1 MKKLI
6 VLVIAVGFMFTFT
19 QNVYSDGY
27 GIKGGMNVAKISN
40 LEDEDELIVEGFKTK
55 TGFIFG
61 FFYRFDLNNNLALQ
75 PEVYYSMKGTQAS
88 GSGVIYGLGYSYD
101 LSIEINY
108 LEVPVLLKY
117 KILPK
122 GNYTPSLFAGPY
134 IAFQMSAKASAT
146 VEVEGVTQT
155 EETVMDEVKRIDLGI
170 TVGGSL
176 DIKVGSGSIVLD
188 LRYSLGLTKI
198 ADDSDA
204 KNSSFTLMLGYAF
217 K

>member
-6 VLVIAVGFMFTFT
+6 VLVIVVGFMFTFT
-19 QNVYSDGY
+19 QNVYPDGY

-40 LEDEDELIVEGFKTK
+40 LEDEDELIVAGFKTK
-55 TGFIFG
+55 NGFIFG
-61 FFYRFDLNNNLALQ
+61 CFYRFDLNNNLALQ

-88 GSGVIYGLGYSYD
+88 GSGVIYGYGYSYD

-134 IAFQMSAKASAT
+134 VAFQMSTKASAT

-155 EETVMDEVKRIDLGI
+155 EETVMDEVKSIDLGV

-176 DIKVGSGSIVLD
+176 GIKMGSGSIILD

-198 ADDSDA
+198 ADDTDA